1 MSFLLAFGAIGGMV
15 YGTYLLKKET
25 QSIVAD
31 YKTKP
36 NLQNAN
42 MNKERLANQ
51 FCIICQ
57 RCDIKLKD
65 GRPTNDNNINV
76 AIEYL
81 RYQGY
86 TETEIDQFK
95 KQFYEELEEGKKQQ
109 LDRLKLTNKRL
120 MYSLLNRPA
129 DNKIILRRTI
139 YVSDLSPE
147 ERMNTLL
154 KNRLWNRI
162 VDNHSYVH
170 SRNGL
175 WQEIWTLKVPNDF
188 FKNISKEKLYENVC
202 KIQGVEYTI

>member
-65 GRPTNDNNINV
+65 GRPINDNNINV

-202 KIQGVEYTI
+202 KIQGV

>member
-42 MNKERLANQ
+42 MNKERLTSN
-51 FCIICQ
+51 FCIICD

-65 GRPTNDNNINV
+65 GKPINDNNINV

>member
-36 NLQNAN
+36 NLQNSN

-65 GRPTNDNNINV
+65 GRPINDNNINV

>member
-15 YGTYLLKKET
+15 YGTYLFKKEAK
-25 QSIVAD
+25 SIIAD
-31 YKTKP
+31 YKTTP

-42 MNKERLANQ
+42 MNKESLAKN
-51 FCIICQ
+51 FCIICE

-65 GRPTNDNNINV
+65 DKPINDNNINV

-86 TETEIDQFK
+86 TENEINQFK
-95 KQFYEELEEGKKQQ
+95 EQFYEELEKGKEEQ

-139 YVSDLSPE
+139 YVSNLSPE

-162 VDNHSYVH
+162 VDNHSYVQ

-188 FKNISKEKLYENVC
+188 FKNISKEKLYENIC

>member
-1 MSFLLAFGAIGGMV
+1 
-15 YGTYLLKKET
+15 
-25 QSIVAD
+25 
-31 YKTKP
+31 
-36 NLQNAN
+36 

-65 GRPTNDNNINV
+65 GRPINDNNINV

>member
-65 GRPTNDNNINV
+65 GRPINDNNINV